1 MYTYI
6 HICIYTHIHN
16 GIVLS
21 HKKNEIL
28 PHATGQMTLEGTML
42 SEKSQKEKD
51 KYCMISLLCVIK
63 KKKNNPRPKIN
74 EQTKPNKNK
83 QVAIE
88 NRAVMTSVG
97 GVG

>member
-1 MYTYI
+1 MYTHI

-42 SEKSQKEKD
+42 NEKSQKEKD
-51 KYCMISLLCVIK
+51 KYCMISFIHG
-63 KKKNNPRPKIN
+63 I
-74 EQTKPNKNK
+74 
-83 QVAIE
+83 
-88 NRAVMTSVG
+88 
-97 GVG
+97 